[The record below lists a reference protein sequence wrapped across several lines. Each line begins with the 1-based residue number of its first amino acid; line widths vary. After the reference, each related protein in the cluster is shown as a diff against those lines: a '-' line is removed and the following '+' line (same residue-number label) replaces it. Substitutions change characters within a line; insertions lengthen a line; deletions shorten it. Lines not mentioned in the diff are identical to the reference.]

1 MYVQTLVSNLWAK
14 QIAKIVYGTFR
25 NCIMS
30 PLMAPFIIIVVL
42 RSYWQW

>member
-14 QIAKIVYGTFR
+14 QIAKIVCSTFR
-25 NCIMS
+25 IFIMS
-30 PLMAPFIIIVVL
+30 PLMAPFVITVVL